1 MNLHLR
7 FGLSIIIIQLIVLQF
22 YQQALCEVDK
32 ISNQNT

>member
-22 YQQALCEVDK
+22 YQQALYEVDK